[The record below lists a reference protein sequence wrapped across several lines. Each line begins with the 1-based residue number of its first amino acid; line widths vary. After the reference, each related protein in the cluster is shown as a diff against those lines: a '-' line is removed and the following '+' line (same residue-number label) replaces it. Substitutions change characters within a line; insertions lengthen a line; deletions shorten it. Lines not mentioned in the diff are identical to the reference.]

1 MRKPANR
8 PNLAHTAAFF
18 LSLVVLLTACLLTG
32 CQKGDDGNPTKSSKS
47 SSNRKL
53 YVYNWSYYTP
63 DDVIAQFEQEFDCD
77 VVLDYFASNEEMFA
91 KMMAGGGQGY
101 DIVFPSGDYVSIMMT
116 LHMLEPIDLA
126 KIPNA
131 VNISDLVLSKA
142 TYDPQMTY
150 SVPYFMGA
158 AGIAV
163 NKDMVKDYPHDWNI
177 FGDKA
182 LAGRMCMMDDMRE
195 VMGDALAYL
204 GYSVNTADPAQ
215 LEAARKL
222 VNDKWKPNL
231 TKFDAEGFAKSFAS
245 GEFWVVQGYAEAV
258 FEELAENKWDKVDFF
273 LPQDGG
279 PMYIDSMCIPKG
291 AKHVDLAHEF
301 INFIHRPEIYAKFL
315 DRFHFPASV
324 NPAAE
329 QYTTTKP
336 FYTVDMLANYELKED
351 LGANLET
358 YNKIWET
365 IRYVD

>member
-1 MRKPANR
+1 MRKPTNR
-8 PNLAHTAAFF
+8 SSIAIMCILLVALF
-18 LSLVVLLTACLLTG
+18 LSTLLTG
-32 CQKGDDGNPTKSSKS
+32 CSKGGDEASSASRKTS
-47 SSNRKL
+47 DHKL

-63 DDVIAQFEQEFDCD
+63 DEVIAQFEQEFNCD

-116 LHMLEPIDLA
+116 LGMLEPIDLA
-126 KIPNA
+126 KIPNSA
-131 VNISDLVLSKA
+131 NISDLVLSKA
-142 TYDPQMTY
+142 TYDPDMAY

-163 NKDMVKDYPHDWNI
+163 NKSMVKDYAHDWNI
-177 FGDKA
+177 FGDKR

-204 GYSVNTADPAQ
+204 GYSVNTTDPAQ

-222 VNDKWKPNL
+222 VNDTWKPNL
-231 TKFDAEGFAKSFAS
+231 VKFDAEGFAKAFAS

-258 FEELAENKWDKVDFF
+258 FEELSEDKWGNVDFF

-291 AKHVDLAHEF
+291 AKHIDLAHEF
-301 INFIHRPEIYAKFL
+301 INFIQRPEIYAKFL

-329 QYTTTKP
+329 QYTTTTP
-336 FYTVDMLANYELKED
+336 FYTVDMLTNYELKED
-351 LGANLET
+351 LGSNLET